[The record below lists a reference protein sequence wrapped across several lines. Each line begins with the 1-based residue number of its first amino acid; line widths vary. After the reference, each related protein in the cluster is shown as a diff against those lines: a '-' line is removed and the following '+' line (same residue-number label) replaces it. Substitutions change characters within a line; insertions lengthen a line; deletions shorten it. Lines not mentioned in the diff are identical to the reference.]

1 VLNSP
6 IVRAV
11 TAAILFASTLGVLV
25 AVGGFGVVRI
35 VSQMGEGLGFLPNRW
50 GEENIQTMM
59 ILAGVIAAPVAIWF
73 IFWFYRRAYTAEVAL
88 ETYTYVPPPQPGAK
102 S

>member
-1 VLNSP
+1 
-6 IVRAV
+6 
-11 TAAILFASTLGVLV
+11 
-25 AVGGFGVVRI
+25 
-35 VSQMGEGLGFLPNRW
+35 
-50 GEENIQTMM
+50 MM